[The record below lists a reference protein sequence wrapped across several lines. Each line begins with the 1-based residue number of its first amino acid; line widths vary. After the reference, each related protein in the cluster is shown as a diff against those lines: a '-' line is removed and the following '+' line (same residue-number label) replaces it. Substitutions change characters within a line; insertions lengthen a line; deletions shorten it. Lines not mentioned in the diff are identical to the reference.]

1 MDLRTVKGN
10 ELQDRRSMS
19 ADAKAALLEAY
30 KAAKAAAEPDRE
42 AKQAERLELAAER
55 DARRAE
61 REQAKLAEKARV
73 EAETI
78 EREAAIAS
86 ALRAEADAR
95 DLADKN
101 RIARVIAD
109 EAERK
114 AERDRR
120 YADRKTRQAQSR

>member
-1 MDLRTVKGN
+1 
-10 ELQDRRSMS
+10 MS